1 MKIVTWNVN
10 GIRACLNKGFM
21 DYVKE
26 ADPDIICV
34 QEAKCTEG
42 AVTFEGT
49 GYYQYWNY
57 AEKAGYSGTIILT
70 KQKPEQAYLG
80 MVEDDFNH
88 EGRVLTADYGD
99 FFLVNVY
106 VPNAQQWLVR
116 LPFRKLFDEALRGH
130 VYMLQS
136 RKPVI
141 LCGDMN
147 VAHNSI
153 DLARPDSNFNSP
165 GFSYDERNDFDMLL
179 DVGLIDAY
187 RYLYPDIGGAYSYW
201 SYMRNAREKNIGW
214 RLDYFLLTESL
225 KDRIQDV
232 VMRKD
237 VLGSDHCPVE
247 LYLS

>member
-10 GIRACLNKGFM
+10 GIRSCLSKGFM

-34 QEAKCTEG
+34 QEHKCREG
-42 AVTFEGT
+42 VLTFEGT

-57 AEKAGYSGTIILT
+57 AERPGYSGTMILT
-70 KQKPEQAYLG
+70 KEKPEEAYLDT
-80 MVEDDFNH
+80 VEEEFNH
-88 EGRVLTADYGD
+88 EGRVITADYKD
-99 FFLVNVY
+99 FYLVNVY
-106 VPNAQQWLVR
+106 VPNSQQWLVR
-116 LPFRKLFDEALRGH
+116 LPFRKAFDEVLRNQI
-130 VYMLQS
+130 YMLQS
-136 RKPVI
+136 EKPVI

-147 VAHNSI
+147 VAHLWI
-153 DLARPDSNFNSP
+153 DLARPEDNFNSP
-165 GFSYDERNDFDMLL
+165 GFSFDERTNFDKLL

-214 RLDYFLLTESL
+214 RLDYFLLTKSL
-225 KDRIQDV
+225 YERIKDV
-232 VMRKD
+232 VIRKD